1 MGESQLRELV
11 RKAALLLLKLNENNG
26 GKEFKY
32 REYQMAM
39 CMICSRVNEIAI
51 ERGCPATYFLT
62 SR

>member
-1 MGESQLRELV
+1 MRELV
-11 RKAALLLLKLNENNG
+11 RKAAQLLLKLHENNNG
-26 GKEFKY
+26 SREFKY

-39 CMICSRVNEIAI
+39 CMICSRVNEVAI